1 MNSFLRKML
10 LCCIAIMGLNATQA
24 QEDMKLLLGADFDM
38 YFNNREYV
46 DCKFG
51 ESQTLFSSR
60 LTPKVGV
67 EWNKYNRLIAAMDL
81 WADHGNNTVVL
92 AKARPQF
99 YYEFDSKKVA
109 AYAGIF
115 PREKMMGDY
124 TDIMVSDSMR
134 FYDNRVQGVMG
145 QYKGDRG
152 FAEISADWCGM
163 YSEASREKFR
173 IMSAG
178 RYYIDNYHRRFYA
191 GYNFSMFHF
200 AGSKLIHDCVND
212 QLMLDPYV
220 GVRFNA
226 FLDFDVKLHYIQT
239 FQRDRDND
247 ENYRQPKGGM
257 LQLRMAKWGVY
268 IDEQLY
274 LGENLQPYY
283 RSYRSEAFP
292 NGYGGELYGGESFF
306 GTTEHIYN
314 ITKVGYD
321 RWFFGNTMRV
331 NCYFAMQYDGTGWGN
346 KQIVSVSVRLLKDI
360 ALSKKK

>member
-1 MNSFLRKML
+1 MNRFLRNITL
-10 LCCIAIMGLNATQA
+10 LAALLLGLGKAQA
-24 QEDMKLLLGADFDM
+24 QEDIKLLVGADYDM
-38 YFNNREYV
+38 YFDNREFASCV
-46 DCKFG
+46 FG

-60 LTPKVGV
+60 LTPQIGI
-67 EWNKYNRLIAAMDL
+67 EWNRNNRLIVGMDL
-81 WADHGNNTVVL
+81 WSDFGNNTVTFSKV
-92 AKARPQF
+92 RPEI
-99 YYEFDSKKVA
+99 YYQFDSKKVA

-115 PREKMMGDY
+115 PREKMLGDY
-124 TDIMVSDSMR
+124 TEVMMSDSMR

-152 FAEISADWCGM
+152 YAEISADWCGM

-178 RYYIDNYHRRFYA
+178 RIYLDNYHRRFYA

-220 GVRFNA
+220 GARFNA

-247 ENYRQPKGGM
+247 EKYRRPMGGM
-257 LQLRMAKWGVY
+257 LQLRMAKWGVF

-274 LGENLQPYY
+274 MGKDLQPYY
-283 RSYRSEAFP
+283 RSFRSEAFP
-292 NGYGGELYGGESFF
+292 YGYGGELYAGESFF
-306 GTTEHIYN
+306 GTSEHIYN

-321 RWFFGNTMRV
+321 KWFFGNTVRV
-331 NCYFAMQYDGTGWGN
+331 NCYFAVLYDGTGWGN

-360 ALSKKK
+360 ALGKK